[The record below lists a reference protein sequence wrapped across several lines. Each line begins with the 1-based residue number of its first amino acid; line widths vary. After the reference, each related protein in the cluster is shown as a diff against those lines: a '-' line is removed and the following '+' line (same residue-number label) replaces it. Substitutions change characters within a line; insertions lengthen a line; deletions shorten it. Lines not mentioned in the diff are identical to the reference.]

1 MTVPPTPAPSPA
13 PSPAPAVRPQA
24 PGPLGTAGPAA
35 AGPVGVAKNAQAAA
49 PSARAGTRGPLDPD
63 LVRAYLDRP
72 RSLSDRVAN
81 WFVQTSLIAST
92 TSILL
97 HVGLT
102 LIAAVVTVGLVSGGR
117 DRAGPEG
124 ELILTLAPAA
134 EITEIGSAMLDTT
147 APSVGGDLDL
157 PDLQVSGIMEGA
169 GGIDAPG
176 SGPGLGPIGEGLGG
190 AGGGDIG
197 DGQGLGAGGTGGGA
211 ASFFGVE
218 AKGSRFAYICD
229 ISGSMRGNRIQ
240 ALKIELR
247 ESVEAL
253 LEHMGFYIVLFN
265 SGARE
270 LGDRSKWTVASPSG
284 KRWAVESVFRVEA
297 NGGTEPWPA
306 FEKVF
311 DIKPAP
317 DAIYF
322 MTDGVF
328 DPAVA
333 DLIAM
338 RNRGS
343 RKIPIHCITFEDKSA
358 EELMRRIAA
367 DSGGTYSHVEGPK

>member
-1 MTVPPTPAPSPA
+1 MAGTDKINSQGTAPPN
-13 PSPAPAVRPQA
+13 APASS
-24 PGPLGTAGPAA
+24 GGD
-35 AGPVGVAKNAQAAA
+35 VA
-49 PSARAGTRGPLDPD
+49 RD
-63 LVRAYLDRP
+63 YLDR
-72 RSLSDRVAN
+72 RQTFGERVTN
-81 WFVQTSLIAST
+81 WFVHTSFIAST

-97 HVGLT
+97 HIGLT
-102 LIAAVVTVGLVSGGR
+102 LAAAAVTVGLVTGGR

-134 EITEIGSAMLDTT
+134 EVTEIGQATLDVTG
-147 APSVGGDLDL
+147 PSVEGDIDL
-157 PDLQVSGIMEGA
+157 PELEVSGIMDGA

-197 DGQGLGAGGTGGGA
+197 DGQGLGSGGTGGGA

-229 ISGSMRGNRIQ
+229 VSGSMRGNKLQ

-247 ESVEAL
+247 ESIDAL
-253 LEHMGFYIVLFN
+253 LDHMGFYIVLF
-265 SGARE
+265 SSDASE
-270 LGDRSKWTVASPSG
+270 LGDRTKWTVASPGG
-284 KRWAVESVFRVEA
+284 KKWAIESVFRLDA
-297 NGGTEPWPA
+297 SGGTEPWPG

-311 DIKPAP
+311 SIKPAP

-328 DPAVA
+328 DPTVA
-333 DLIAM
+333 DLIVM
-338 RNRGS
+338 RNKGS
-343 RKIPIHCITFEDKSA
+343 RKVPIHCITFEDKSA

-367 DSGGTYSHVEGPK
+367 ESGGTYTHVEGPK